1 MENQTEY
8 QISSSMNDGILEI
21 IITGNAIGSVFK
33 NMSNELNAIIK
44 ANNAKK
50 LIIDAC
56 ALKGRLD
63 TSEIYRYV
71 RNHHSI
77 TYELEV
83 AIVDLPENADY
94 ATAVKNAGLLFR
106 WFTDIDAARNWIKRK
121 PSKIQSI
128 MTLLSSDQ

>member
-1 MENQTEY
+1 MENRAEY
-8 QISSSMNDGILEI
+8 QISSSVNEGILEI
-21 IITGNAIGSVFK
+21 SITGNAIGSVFE
-33 NMSNELNAIIK
+33 NMSNEVDVIIK
-44 ANNAKK
+44 ANNSKK

-63 TSEIYRYV
+63 ISEIYRYV

-77 TYELEV
+77 TYEIEV

-106 WFTDIDAARNWIKRK
+106 WFTDIDAARNWIKRE

-128 MTLLSSDQ
+128 MTLLSSNH